1 MELEIATV
9 FDAATAFIVLGVT
22 VVLAAL
28 IVVGP
33 VRRATRIN
41 TGDALRYV

>member
-1 MELEIATV
+1 MFDLRTAVVVFAATV
-9 FDAATAFIVLGVT
+9 A
-22 VVLAAL
+22 LAAL

-41 TGDALRYV
+41 AGDALRYV